1 MAERVILVTGFEPFG
16 PHKENPSQ
24 DLARAVDGHRVGDH
38 VVRGAVLPV
47 HHADAARDVAA
58 LLRDTHVDAIIHLGL
73 ANGRAR
79 VARERVA
86 VNVLAY
92 ALPDNTGRRI
102 VGEPC
107 AAGGP
112 AAYFST
118 LPLLAMLT
126 ALTSHGVPAYIS
138 NTAGTYLCNQTMYGT
153 LHAVARVPEG
163 PRAGLVHLPSLPSMV
178 AASGLDEPSMDLA
191 LMRRAVDVILDVVAS
206 DVAAA

>member
-1 MAERVILVTGFEPFG
+1 MAERVIVVTGFEPFG

-24 DLARAVDGHRVGDH
+24 DIARAVHGRRVRDH
-38 VVRGAVLPV
+38 VVHGAVLPV
-47 HHADAARDVAA
+47 HHADTGRHVASLLAELRPDVI
-58 LLRDTHVDAIIHLGL
+58 VHLGL

-79 VARERVA
+79 VALERTA
-86 VNVLAY
+86 VNVLDY
-92 ALPDNTGRRI
+92 AWPDNAGRSI

-107 AAGGP
+107 AADGP

-118 LPLLAMLT
+118 LPLTAMLA
-126 ALTSHGVPAYIS
+126 ALTREGVPAYIS

-153 LHAVARVPEG
+153 LHGLARIPDP

-191 LMRRAVDVILDVVAS
+191 LMLRAVHVMLDVVAS
-206 DVAAA
+206 DVAET